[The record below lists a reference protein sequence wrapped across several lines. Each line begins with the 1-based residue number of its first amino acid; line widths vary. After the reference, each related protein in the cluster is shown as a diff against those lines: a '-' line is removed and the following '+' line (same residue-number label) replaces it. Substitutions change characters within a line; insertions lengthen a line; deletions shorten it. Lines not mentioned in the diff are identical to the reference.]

1 MANITTRAGKG
12 APLSWNEA
20 DANFINLNTDKV
32 ETSILANYSTTVE
45 TDASIAAALAVHIDD
60 AINAHVSSAIGYL
73 PAGTGAV
80 ATDVQTKLREFVS
93 VKDFGAVGDGVVD
106 DTAALQA
113 ALGAAEGKSLDL
125 LNQNYLISAPLTAA
139 FALPTRVINGS
150 ITFSA
155 SSSGEF
161 ALKVRTTSDFDVENL
176 RINGNNNVAKGLHI
190 HPNAAGCRVTVSKY
204 VGRNFLQSDAV
215 TSVAA
220 GLQISP
226 EVSTDVFASASVSD
240 SVVQDVTSTKTVS
253 PVGRGI
259 YIQGAVSAILDGCL
273 IERIGPYQDGDGV
286 FVVADAAD
294 AEICHAIISNSV
306 FVDCAKRSVKS
317 QVVRTLVSNVQCS
330 RTQAFTDNNTGQ
342 CEIGI
347 QYGGAVDGVLVT
359 YADGASPR
367 VIVALSYFSGIGV
380 KDVPGTVRNV
390 TIKCQDATDVIPY
403 LVELSINNAAGDLSN
418 PVFENIVCNAFVKN
432 VLFCYSTDSGLAAR
446 TVNNLQLY
454 NISFA
459 GFSASGEAAYVF
471 MTRGSTSNF
480 SVSAKLHNVVSRSN
494 AGATVYLDPTPG
506 NTSYLSFT
514 LSEYSNVRLLS
525 GSDASLCTSPLKIY
539 RYFVAENANLTKT
552 FALAGNSAAVRVSV
566 SYTSNRDS
574 AASKLFTEGIV
585 QSAGAKT
592 YYRELIAGVKTDV
605 SSGTI
610 AIAGNASA
618 NSFTVSHTAGSLTA
632 TGTLLITVEDLGYI
646 QSVS

>member
-1 MANITTRAGKG
+1 MATITTRAGKG
-12 APLSWNEA
+12 APLSWTEA

-45 TDASIAAALAVHIDD
+45 TDASIAAALAVHIND
-60 AINAHVSSAIGYL
+60 ASNAHVSSAIGYL

-93 VKDFGAVGDGVVD
+93 VKDFGAVGDGATD

-125 LNQNYLISAPLTAA
+125 LNQNYLISAPLTAN

-190 HPNAAGCRVTVSKY
+190 HPNATGCRVTVSKY
-204 VGRNFLQSDAV
+204 VGRNFLQSDTI

-226 EVSTDVFASASVSD
+226 EVSTDTFASASVSD
-240 SVVQDVTSTKTVS
+240 SLVQDVTSTKTVS
-253 PVGRGI
+253 PAGRGI
-259 YIQGAVSAILDGCL
+259 YIQGALTSIVGGCL
-273 IERIGPYQDGDGV
+273 IERVGPYQDGDGV
-286 FVVADAAD
+286 FITADAAV
-294 AEICHAIISNSV
+294 AETCQATVSDSV
-306 FVDCAKRSVKS
+306 FVDCAKRAIKS
-317 QVVRTLVSNVQCS
+317 QVVHTFVGDVQCS

-342 CEIGI
+342 CEIGV
-347 QYGGAVDGVLVT
+347 QYGGVVDGVLAT
-359 YADGASPR
+359 YADGAAPR

-380 KDVPGTVRNV
+380 KDSPGTVRNLTV
-390 TIKCQDATDVIPY
+390 KCQDATDVIPY
-403 LVELSINNAAGDLSN
+403 LVEMSVNNPGGDISS
-418 PVFENIVCNAFVKN
+418 PVFENISCNAFVKN
-432 VLFCYSTDSGLAAR
+432 VLFCYSTDSGLVAR
-446 TVNNLQLY
+446 SIGNVQLRD
-454 NISFA
+454 ISFA
-459 GFSASGEAAYVF
+459 GFSASSEAAYVF
-471 MTRGSTSNF
+471 MTRGSSSYF
-480 SVSAKLHNVVSRSN
+480 SVSANLHNVVSRSN
-494 AGATVYLDPTPG
+494 AGATVYYDPTPG
-506 NTSYLSFT
+506 STSFLSFT
-514 LSEYSNVRLLS
+514 LSEYSNVRLLA
-525 GSDASLCTSPLKIY
+525 GSDAALCISPVKIY
-539 RYFVAENANLTKT
+539 RYFVAENVSLTKT
-552 FALAGNSAAVRVSV
+552 FTLTGSAAAVRVSV

-574 AASKLFTEGIV
+574 AASKLFTEGII

-592 YYRELIAGVKTDV
+592 YYRELIAGVKTDTN
-605 SSGTI
+605 SGTI

-632 TGTLLITVEDLGYI
+632 TGALLITVEDLGYI